1 MKFWKFPGDSDEVP
15 GHWKL
20 PCARTE
26 FCNKWIKLAEVV
38 ARRDRLGVSCWIHL
52 QGDGGVLRSLFYVP
66 KEACEGSIKAHTYY
80 RFPRWLRDKESAY
93 QCRRLRFDPWVGKI
107 PWKRKW
113 LPPRQVFL
121 PEEFHGQ
128 RSLAEVLLVLDTTEW
143 LIKIKQ
149 LTLRDWLTELTIYH
163 SLLQ

>member
-38 ARRDRLGVSCWIHL
+38 AWRDRLGVSCWIHL

-66 KEACEGSIKAHTYY
+66 KEACECSIKAHTYY
-80 RFPRWLRDKESAY
+80 RFPRWLRDKESA
-93 QCRRLRFDPWVGKI
+93 CNAGDLGSI
-107 PWKRKW
+107 PGSGRSSGGGHGNPLQYSNLENPMDRGAWQATVHGVTKNQIW
-113 LPPRQVFL
+113 LNNWAL
-121 PEEFHGQ
+121 KHC
-128 RSLAEVLLVLDTTEW
+128 
-143 LIKIKQ
+143 
-149 LTLRDWLTELTIYH
+149 
-163 SLLQ
+163 